1 MPLTFNL
8 RHLEQR
14 DLDLEGELSPEE
26 LELKGIDELVD
37 VSGPVQYNLTAERL
51 SQSVLVRGRISCTL
65 TCHCARCLKPFPQ
78 ELELEEWTCDLPLE
92 GEDKV
97 TVENDSIDL
106 TPYIREDI
114 LLAFP
119 QHPLCEQDCRG
130 MLPPDN
136 NLSKPASVKEQSRG
150 SAAAWAALNKL
161 KF

>member
-1 MPLTFNL
+1 MLLTFNL

-14 DLDLEGELSPEE
+14 DLHLEGELSPEG
-26 LELKGIDELVD
+26 LELKAIDELVD
-37 VSGPVQYNLTAERL
+37 ISGPVQYDLTAERL
-51 SQSVLVRGRISCTL
+51 SQSVLVRGRLSCTL
-65 TCHCARCLKPFPQ
+65 TCHCARCLKAFTQ
-78 ELELEEWTCDLPLE
+78 ELEMDDWTCDLPLE

-97 TVENDSIDL
+97 PVENDSVDL

-136 NLSKPASVKEQSRG
+136 NLSKTASVNEQESG
-150 SAAAWAALNKL
+150 SSAAWAALNKL